1 MMCEIDNDNTSLQ
14 GGGESEANRREMNCD
29 RHGFKAVK
37 LATKADACCVPVGI
51 VTGAESDEVLCER
64 LRAGDHRAFHALMA
78 RHSAMVGR
86 LAMNILSDRGEAE
99 DVVQEVFVS
108 LWRNRGAVVLH
119 SAKFSTWLY
128 RVSINKAI
136 DKRRSRRAT
145 PQPMEA
151 IIAACDAMAADNVSS
166 DQERAV
172 DDADSARA
180 LKLEIARLP
189 GNQAT
194 ALRGFYFEGRDVAS
208 IAAGMGCS
216 EQAVRALLKRGKQTL
231 RERLSRQAKTTDHD
245 SFGIQGHA
253 SAVRACRR

>member
-1 MMCEIDNDNTSLQ
+1 MCDCSNENTSLQ
-14 GGGESEANRREMNCD
+14 NNIKNVANEYDVNCNG
-29 RHGFKAVK
+29 HGFHAVAN
-37 LATKADACCVPVGI
+37 ATEAAVSCDLVGF
-51 VTGAESDEVLCER
+51 VTRQESDEVLCER
-64 LRAGDHRAFHALMA
+64 LRDGDHRAFHALMA

-108 LWRNRGAVVLH
+108 LWRNRGVVILRN
-119 SAKFSTWLY
+119 AKFSTWLY

-145 PQPMEA
+145 PQPMES
-151 IIAACDAMAADNVSS
+151 IIAACDAQSACEASS

-172 DDADSARA
+172 DDAESARA

-216 EQAVRALLKRGKQTL
+216 EQAVRSLLKRGKQTL
-231 RERLSRQAKTTDHD
+231 RERLTRRTKTTDHD
-245 SFGIQGHA
+245 GFGIQGHA
-253 SAVRACRR
+253 SAVRTCRR

>member
-1 MMCEIDNDNTSLQ
+1 MCEANKSNTSLQ
-14 GGGESEANRREMNCD
+14 ERSADVANEYRMNCSG
-29 RHGFKAVK
+29 HGFHAVK
-37 LATKADACCVPVGI
+37 NVTEAAIRCGAVGL
-51 VTGAESDEVLCER
+51 VTEAESDELLCER
-64 LRAGDHRAFHALMA
+64 LREGDHRAFHALMA
-78 RHSAMVGR
+78 RHSAMVSR

-108 LWRNRGAVVLH
+108 LWRNRGVVILRN
-119 SAKFSTWLY
+119 AKFSTWLY

-145 PQPMEA
+145 PQPMET
-151 IIAACDAMAADNVSS
+151 IIAACDAISADESS
-166 DQERAV
+166 CDQERAV
-172 DDADSARA
+172 DDAESARA

-216 EQAVRALLKRGKQTL
+216 EQAVRSLLKRGKQTL
-231 RERLSRQAKTTDHD
+231 RERLTRQAKTTDHD
-245 SFGIQGHA
+245 GFGIQGNA

>member
-1 MMCEIDNDNTSLQ
+1 MCDVNNGNTSLQ
-14 GGGESEANRREMNCD
+14 ERDADVANECGLCFGG
-29 RHGFKAVK
+29 HGFHAVGSV
-37 LATKADACCVPVGI
+37 TKAAIRCGAAGL
-51 VTGAESDEVLCER
+51 VTEADSDELLCER
-64 LRAGDHRAFHALMA
+64 LREGDHRAFHALMA
-78 RHSAMVGR
+78 RHSAMVSR

-108 LWRNRGAVVLH
+108 LWRNRGVVILRN
-119 SAKFSTWLY
+119 AKFSTWLY

-145 PQPMEA
+145 PQPMET
-151 IIAACDAMAADNVSS
+151 IIAACDAISADESS
-166 DQERAV
+166 CDQERAI
-172 DDADSARA
+172 DDAESSRA

-216 EQAVRALLKRGKQTL
+216 EQAVRSLLKRGKQTL
-231 RERLSRQAKTTDHD
+231 RERLTR
-245 SFGIQGHA
+245 
-253 SAVRACRR
+253 